1 MNALEKI
8 LEEID
13 EEQNGYEADHAWNYS
28 KGLEYAKEIIRS
40 HMDDVPKCR
49 ECSRRKWY
57 QMGYEDGM
65 QDVGDTDWI
74 DCKDFMPTKDMDK
87 KPVWIV
93 YGSSVNL
100 SVKFAY
106 CDWVLSDNENGN
118 DNSYSQF
125 YIDQAPS
132 LYYPSLNLVHY
143 WKPVNIPEFKK
154 RSGR

>member
-1 MNALEKI
+1 MNVLEKI
-8 LEEID
+8 LEEI
-13 EEQNGYEADHAWNYS
+13 EDHAIEFESFGMCDDYVSVGW
-28 KGLEYAKEIIRS
+28 AKDIIRS
-40 HMDDVPKCR
+40 HMGDVPKCR

-93 YGSSVNL
+93 YGSSMNL